1 MQDAPEVFGLHQNAN
16 IMYQM
21 NDSNKFADTVLGIQP
36 RIVSGGGGMTPDEIV
51 LARIEQLQGETPEN
65 LDRDEGRKEMFK
77 ATNGLLPSLTTVL
90 LQEMEKFN
98 RLLGKMRSS
107 LRDLKDAIHG
117 FIVMDEVLDVM
128 YLAL

>member
-1 MQDAPEVFGLHQNAN
+1 
-16 IMYQM
+16 
-21 NDSNKFADTVLGIQP
+21 
-36 RIVSGGGGMTPDEIV
+36 
-51 LARIEQLQGETPEN
+51 
-65 LDRDEGRKEMFK
+65 
-77 ATNGLLPSLTTVL
+77 
-90 LQEMEKFN
+90 MEKFN

>member
-1 MQDAPEVFGLHQNAN
+1 
-16 IMYQM
+16 
-21 NDSNKFADTVLGIQP
+21 
-36 RIVSGGGGMTPDEIV
+36 MTPDEIV
-51 LARIEQLQGETPEN
+51 LARITQLQEQTPEN

-77 ATNGLLPSLTTVL
+77 STNGLLPSLTTVL

-98 RLLGKMRSS
+98 GLLDKMRSS

-117 FIVMDEVLDVM
+117 FIVMDEVLDIM

>member
-1 MQDAPEVFGLHQNAN
+1 
-16 IMYQM
+16 
-21 NDSNKFADTVLGIQP
+21 
-36 RIVSGGGGMTPDEIV
+36 
-51 LARIEQLQGETPEN
+51 
-65 LDRDEGRKEMFK
+65 MFK

-98 RLLGKMRSS
+98 GLLGKMRSS

-117 FIVMDEVLDVM
+117 FIVMDEVLDIM